1 MSFIEKDLVIV
12 GSGIS
17 GIHAALAASRKGLE
31 VLLVERNGCVGGIS
45 TVGLCSP
52 FMRFWLG
59 GESLVSGIFGEI
71 LVDLHESGGILRNSF
86 DSETLKIIFLEKLR
100 KAGVSLVLHSL
111 PTEVVSSERI
121 IDEVS
126 FISSSGAKFTARA
139 KMFLDSTGD
148 ASLAKMAGA
157 TLFSGNMEGAHQA
170 STLMF
175 TMSNIDFE
183 IIREDVRR
191 RRSNFF
197 KWVRPDS
204 KPLSVAGYFEEIEK
218 ARKSGFNN
226 LHDYFFFIELPGEDR
241 VSINTTHSF
250 DRDPVNPFE
259 LSQSVFECSEQIDQL
274 VAFVRKYV
282 RGFEKSRIEKI
293 ADDIGIRESRRVKGL
308 YVFTGE
314 DVRSHR
320 KFADGVVKATYGID
334 IHSPETQKITP
345 EMRDSVPLYSDYY
358 EIPIRALISCDF
370 DNLYTAGRCFSSDFE
385 GQSAGRI
392 MPTSAGMGQA
402 IGVASAIS
410 FESGRPIKEISRDEI
425 NGELDRIT
433 DKNSIISLAEILK
446 SDNSN

>member
-17 GIHAALAASRKGLE
+17 GIHAALAASRRGLE
-31 VLLVERNGCVGGIS
+31 VLLVERNGSVGGIS
-45 TVGLCSP
+45 TIGLCNP

-59 GESLVSGIFGEI
+59 GEFLVSGIFGEI
-71 LVDLHESGGILRNSF
+71 LVDLHERGGILRNSF
-86 DSETLKIIFLEKLR
+86 DSEILKIVFLEKLR
-100 KAGVSLVLHSL
+100 KAGVSLALHSL

-121 IDEVS
+121 IEEVS

-175 TMSNIDFE
+175 TMSNINFE
-183 IIREDVRR
+183 RIREDVSR

-197 KWVRPDS
+197 KWVTPDS

-218 ARKSGFNN
+218 ARNSGFNN

-274 VAFVRKYV
+274 FAFSRKYV
-282 RGFEKSRIEKI
+282 RGFEESRIEKI
-293 ADDIGIRESRRVKGL
+293 ADDIGIRESRRVKGR

-320 KFADGVVKATYGID
+320 KFYDGVVKATYGID

-345 EMRDSVPLYSDYY
+345 EVRESVPLYSDYY

-370 DNLYTAGRCFSSDFE
+370 DNLYMAGRCFSSDFE

-402 IGVASAIS
+402 IGIASAIS
-410 FESGRPIKEISRDEI
+410 FESGRSITEISRDEI
-425 NGELDRIT
+425 DKDLHRIT
-433 DKNSIISLAEILK
+433 VDNSICSLSDILK
-446 SDNSN
+446 INYSN